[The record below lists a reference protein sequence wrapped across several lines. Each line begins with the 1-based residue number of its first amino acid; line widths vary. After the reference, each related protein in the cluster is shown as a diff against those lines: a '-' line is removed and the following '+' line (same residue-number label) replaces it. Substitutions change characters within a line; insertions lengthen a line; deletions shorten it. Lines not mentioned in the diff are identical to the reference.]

1 VDNSKVP
8 VEMNL
13 IARVL
18 IIVGGLIFVVG
29 IVLYVAPGLLNWFGK
44 LPGDIRIQTQNTRIF
59 IPLTSMALISIVLSL
74 LLSVLKKLL

>member
-1 VDNSKVP
+1 
-8 VEMNL
+8 MNL
-13 IARVL
+13 MARVL

>member
-1 VDNSKVP
+1 
-8 VEMNL
+8 MNL

-74 LLSVLKKLL
+74 LLSALKKLL

>member
-1 VDNSKVP
+1 
-8 VEMNL
+8 MNL
-13 IARVL
+13 MARVL

-74 LLSVLKKLL
+74 LLSALKKLL

>member
-1 VDNSKVP
+1 
-8 VEMNL
+8 M
-13 IARVL
+13 ARVL

>member
-1 VDNSKVP
+1 
-8 VEMNL
+8 M
-13 IARVL
+13 ARVL

-74 LLSVLKKLL
+74 LLSALKKLL

>member
-1 VDNSKVP
+1 
-8 VEMNL
+8 MNL